1 MYFDKQ
7 KGALRNVCWSK
18 SSFFIAL
25 ACFVHP
31 KQKKGEKAPKRG
43 KIQQKVLTPY
53 CWLIPKCWST
63 VNSWGKMSF
72 HHFEI
77 KSHTLTHFSCFF
89 VIIQI

>member
-31 KQKKGEKAPKRG
+31 KQKKGEKYNKRCYS
-43 KIQQKVLTPY
+43 ILLVDTQML
-53 CWLIPKCWST
+53 

-89 VIIQI
+89 VVIQI

>member
-43 KIQQKVLTPY
+43 KIQQKVL
-53 CWLIPKCWST
+53 LHIA
-63 VNSWGKMSF
+63 G
-72 HHFEI
+72 
-77 KSHTLTHFSCFF
+77 
-89 VIIQI
+89 